1 MILTRRAG
9 WLLVAFGGW
18 SWLIWPT
25 FVRNIWKDGRSWH
38 DGPTAF
44 FLAHAVLSVVSL
56 MFGTAIGWLGWRAA
70 RAASDHAKPVAPE
83 LAAAGTAHVGSP
95 DQGVLHP

>member
-25 FVRNIWKDGRSWH
+25 FLRNIWKDDRSWH

-44 FLAHAVLSVVSL
+44 FLVHAVLSVVSL
-56 MFGTAIGWLGWRAA
+56 TFGTAIGWLGWRAVRAGAA
-70 RAASDHAKPVAPE
+70 RALPVEPNSTATPTAS
-83 LAAAGTAHVGSP
+83 VGSP
-95 DQGVLHP
+95 QREAL

>member
-1 MILTRRAG
+1 MLLTRRAG

-25 FVRNIWKDGRSWH
+25 FLRNIWKDDRSWH

-44 FLAHAVLSVVSL
+44 FLVHAVLTVASL
-56 MFGTAIGWLGWRAA
+56 TFGTAIGWLGWRAV
-70 RAASDHAKPVAPE
+70 RAAAGRALPATPE
-83 LAAAGTAHVGSP
+83 SAAAGTAHVGSP
-95 DQGVLHP
+95 NQEVLNL